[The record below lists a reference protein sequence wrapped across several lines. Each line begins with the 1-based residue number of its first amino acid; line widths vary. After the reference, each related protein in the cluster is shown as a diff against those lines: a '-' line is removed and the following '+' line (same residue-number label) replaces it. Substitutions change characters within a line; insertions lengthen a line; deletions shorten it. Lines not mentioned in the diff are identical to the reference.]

1 VNPSLP
7 EVKLRH
13 KTIITGV
20 IIAAPAML
28 LATSGTIE
36 PWRNP
41 SFIDFQL
48 AVAYSLF
55 PAFEIDQP
63 GGDS

>member
-1 VNPSLP
+1 
-7 EVKLRH
+7 
-13 KTIITGV
+13 
-20 IIAAPAML
+20 ML

-48 AVAYSLF
+48 AVALLLIS
-55 PAFEIDQP
+55 
-63 GGDS
+63 

>member
-1 VNPSLP
+1 LKSTVKPSLP
-7 EVKLRH
+7 EVKLLQ
-13 KTIITGV
+13 KTMITGV
-20 IIAAPAML
+20 IIATPAML

-48 AVAYSLF
+48 AV
-55 PAFEIDQP
+55 PALLSFSI
-63 GGDS
+63 